1 MLSLATTPGPKQP
14 DAGFQEFLSE
24 MTLRIAFR
32 RMEDFEEVWEAAN
45 RICDKYEESQA
56 A

>member
-1 MLSLATTPGPKQP
+1 MLSLLTSPGLREPY
-14 DAGFQEFLSE
+14 AGLEEFLSE
-24 MTLRIAFR
+24 MKLRMAFR
-32 RMEDFEEVWEAAN
+32 RMEEFDEVWEAAN